1 MKKLYF
7 VAVMAIAAAT
17 MTSCGSSTPKA
28 SMNNDVDT
36 VSYAAGIVLSNNFN
50 QYHVFDQQ
58 LGLDSAYMN
67 DFIRG
72 INEALSAADS
82 KKQEAY
88 LAGLQIGQQITKQ
101 IVPSMSRD
109 FFGDDSTKV
118 VSAKNVVAAFI
129 SGLRGGKDALMTNE
143 EADSI
148 QNVFTERQREIAE
161 AKRQAEL
168 EARYIE
174 EFGDNKA
181 AGEQFLAENKEKEG
195 VVTTASGL
203 QYKVITMGDGKVP
216 TANDQVKV
224 EYEGRLI
231 DGTVFDSS
239 AQHGDEPATFGV
251 GQVIKGWTEALQ
263 LMPVGSE
270 WEVYIPQN
278 LAYGAQ
284 NMGTIKPFSAL
295 IFKVKLI
302 EVVE

>member
-7 VAVMAIAAAT
+7 MAVMAIAAAT
-17 MTSCGSSTPKA
+17 MVSCGKGTPKA

-50 QYHVFDQQ
+50 QYHVLDQQ
-58 LGLDSAYMN
+58 LGIDSAYIN
-67 DFIRG
+67 DFVRG
-72 INEALSAADS
+72 LSEALQAAED

-88 LAGLQIGQQITKQ
+88 IAGLQIGQQITKQ
-101 IVPSMSRD
+101 IVPSMGRD

-118 VSAKNVVAAFI
+118 VSARNVMAAFI
-129 SGLRGGKDALMTNE
+129 SGIKGETGLMTFE

-148 QNVFTERQREIAE
+148 QNIFTERQREIAE

-181 AGEQFLAENKEKEG
+181 AGEQFLAENKDKEG

-216 TANDQVKV
+216 TANDVVKV

-231 DGTVFDSS
+231 DGTVFDASS
-239 AQHGDEPATFGV
+239 QHGDEPAQFGV

-270 WEVYIPQN
+270 WEIYVPQN

-284 NMGTIKPFSAL
+284 NMGTIKPFSTL